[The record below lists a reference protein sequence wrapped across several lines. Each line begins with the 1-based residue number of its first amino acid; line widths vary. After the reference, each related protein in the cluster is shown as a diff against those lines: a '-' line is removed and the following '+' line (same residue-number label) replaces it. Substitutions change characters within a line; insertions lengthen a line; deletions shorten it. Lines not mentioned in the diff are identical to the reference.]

1 MKIYKGHILT
11 VNKDNEVFNYLIED
25 NGKIIYVGNKLPK
38 EYKRAEI
45 IELGDKALIPSFV
58 DTHQHFAS
66 FSLFHE
72 GLNVMNATSNEEIL
86 SMIKD
91 FVSKSKNKLII
102 AFGASPYSVK
112 ENRLVSREE
121 LDKVCP
127 DKPLFLVKYDGHA
140 CVLNTVLLKKV
151 EKKLQNVRGYH
162 PDTGEMNQEA
172 FFIVSDYVTNSISI
186 IDLLKGMQRSADYQA
201 SNGIGM
207 VHTVSGVG
215 FPLNLDITMEKIM
228 AKSLQS
234 GFQLRVFPQSMN
246 IKVAKG
252 RKLPRIGGC
261 FECAL
266 DGCYGSVDAA
276 MKEPYTNDPNNSGI
290 LYYTDE
296 KVIEFCKKA
305 NRAGLQIE
313 MHAIGDKAF
322 DQATRALKAALDDY
336 PRDDHRHSIIHAC
349 LPTEEGIEICEKY
362 HICLPMQISFDEW
375 RQEPMSYIT
384 EILGEERAN
393 RLNPIA
399 TLSKRNIT
407 IAFGSDAPCTDPIPV
422 NWLYKAVTHS
432 NPNERVSIQDA
443 LRMAT
448 YNGAYITFD
457 EKERGSLEVGKV
469 ADMVILDKN
478 PYTCSIEE
486 LKDLKVVDT
495 ILGGKSYVKQSRSV
509 LGILGAGLTSKNK
522 F

>member
-1 MKIYKGHILT
+1 MKLYKGNILT
-11 VNKDNEVFNYLIED
+11 VNANNDVVKYLVTDKD
-25 NGKIIYVGNKLPK
+25 KIIYVGNELKDK
-38 EYKRAEI
+38 YKN
-45 IELGDKALIPSFV
+45 IETIDLGDKALIPSFV

-66 FSLFHE
+66 FSLFHD

-86 SMIKD
+86 TMLKD
-91 FVSKSKNKLII
+91 FVSKSKSKLII

-112 ENRLVSREE
+112 ENKLVTRDE

-127 DKPLFLVKYDGHA
+127 NKPLFLVKYDGHA
-140 CVLNTVLLKKV
+140 CVLNSILLKKLD
-151 EKKLQNVRGYH
+151 KKLSKLRGYH

-172 FFIVSDYVTNSISI
+172 FFVVSDYVTNSISI
-186 IDLLKGMQRSADYQA
+186 PNLLNTMKQSADYQA

-215 FPLNLDITMEKIM
+215 FPLDLDITMEKMM
-228 AKSLQS
+228 AKSLQN

-246 IKVAKG
+246 IKVAKS
-252 RKLPRIGGC
+252 RNLPRIGGC
-261 FECAL
+261 FQCAL

-276 MKEPYTNDPNNSGI
+276 MDEPYTNDPNNKGI
-290 LYYTDE
+290 LYYKDE
-296 KVIEFCKKA
+296 TVIEFCKKA

-313 MHAIGDKAF
+313 MHAIGDAAF
-322 DQATRALKAALDDY
+322 KQATRALKIALDDY
-336 PRDDHRHSIIHAC
+336 PRNDHRHSIIHAC

-362 HICLPMQISFDEW
+362 NICLPMQISFDEW
-375 RQEPMSYIT
+375 PQEPMSYIT
-384 EILGEERAN
+384 QILGEERAN

-399 TLSKRNIT
+399 TLNKRGIV
-407 IAFGSDAPCTDPIPV
+407 IAFGSDAPCTDPIPT

-432 NPNERVSIQDA
+432 NPNERISIQDA

-457 EKERGSLEVGKV
+457 EKERGSLETGKI
-469 ADMVILDKN
+469 ADMVILSHN
-478 PYTCSIEE
+478 PYTCSLDE
-486 LKDLKVVDT
+486 LKNIKVVDT
-495 ILGGKSYVKQSRSV
+495 ILSGKSYQKQNRTIP
-509 LGILGAGLTSKNK
+509 GIIFNGLFSKNK